1 MTPSRD
7 RPLRSGDVRG
17 HGLRILAWCRR
28 WPGTLRRRA
37 AGLAIAVLLLAGI
50 ALVYRQPI
58 ADRLWPQARA
68 QQLRE
73 AAALA
78 LANDRLT
85 AADGSGA
92 RELYAAALA
101 LDPDRGEDRAGLQRV
116 AQAALAQARR
126 ATQAQR
132 FEQAH
137 AALRLAREL
146 AVPQPAA
153 DAVAELLRARE
164 AEFAGI
170 ETLLALADRARSE
183 GHLDGHERAALPLYQ
198 RILALQPKRTEA
210 LEGREDAL
218 SEWLQRA
225 RGHVSRGDLATAAD
239 MVSRARE
246 YDPGHIGLPDARAA
260 LARAADERRQ
270 VAARALARGKLEA
283 AIPGFR
289 DALAVDPEDAA
300 AQAGLQQVALAYV
313 ERGRRHAADFRFTE
327 AERALAAARALSPQI
342 PALANAQRH
351 LVQARQTQARL
362 QMSRG
367 ASRNSAQR
375 VRQLLVDAA
384 AAEAR
389 GDLLAPPG
397 ESAFDQL
404 RAARALAPG
413 NPAVRRASARL
424 LPAARDCFEQEL
436 RGNRLVRAHACLD
449 ARIQLGD
456 RNGLRDSRRRLAA
469 RWIAVGD
476 ERLGAGEV
484 AAATRAHVAAGALDP
499 GVPGLDALGER
510 LRAAGSARD

>member
-1 MTPSRD
+1 MRD
-7 RPLRSGDVRG
+7 R
-17 HGLRILAWCRR
+17 GLRLLAWCRR
-28 WPGTLRRRA
+28 WPDALRRRVA
-37 AGLAIAVLLLAGI
+37 WLAIAFLLLAGLAI
-50 ALVYRQPI
+50 VYRVPL

-78 LANDRLT
+78 LAQGRLT

-116 AQAALAQARR
+116 ALAALAQARR
-126 ATQAQR
+126 ATRAQR
-132 FEQAH
+132 FEEAH

-153 DAVAELLRARE
+153 DAVAETLRGHE
-164 AEFAGI
+164 AEVAGI
-170 ETLLALADRARSE
+170 DTLLARAERARND
-183 GHLDGHERAALPLYQ
+183 GRLDGDERAALPLY
-198 RILALQPKRTEA
+198 RRVLELQPKRTEA

-218 SEWLQRA
+218 SELLQRA
-225 RGHVSRGDLATAAD
+225 QESTSRGELASAAG
-239 MVSRARE
+239 MVARARE

-270 VAARALARGKLEA
+270 QAARALRRGQLQA
-283 AIPGFR
+283 ASAGYR
-289 DALAVDPEDAA
+289 DALAVDADDSA
-300 AQAGLQQVALAYV
+300 AQAGLQQVALAYAQ
-313 ERGRRHAADFRFTE
+313 RGERHAADFRFAE
-327 AERALAAARALSPQI
+327 AERALAAARALSPRLA
-342 PALANAQRH
+342 ALAQAQRH
-351 LVQARQTQARL
+351 LVQARQSQARL

-375 VRQLLVDAA
+375 VRQLLAAAA

-413 NPAVRRASARL
+413 DAAVRRASARL
-424 LPAARDCFEQEL
+424 LPAARDCFENEL
-436 RGNRLVRAHACLD
+436 RGNRLVRAQACLD

-456 RNGLRDSRRRLAA
+456 RDGVRESRRRLAS

-484 AAATRAHVAAGALDP
+484 DTALRAHAAARALDP
-499 GVPGLDALGER
+499 RVPGLDALGDR
-510 LRAAGSARD
+510 LRAAGTPRD